1 MLIISVILIYFI
13 SLLVLSRIVSS
24 KTSNDIFFHAERKS
38 PWYLVAFG
46 MIGASISGVTFIS
59 VPGMVIMQDMTYM
72 QMCLGFVVGYFVV
85 AFLLLPLYYRLRLT
99 TIYSYLGK
107 RLGQRSYTT
116 GASFFFLSKMSG
128 AVVRFYIACILL
140 HNFALKQYGIP
151 FSMTVPVLV
160 LFMWIYTHRGGIKTL
175 VWTDT
180 MQTAVMFI
188 TLILII
194 TAVISHLDMSL
205 PQAVSAICSH
215 PHSRIF
221 VFDDWHTT
229 QNFFKQFLSGIF
241 VVIVMTGLDQDMMQK
256 SLTCPSLRD
265 SQKNLCSY
273 AFAFIPA
280 NLLFLSLGILL
291 MMLAAQTGTPL
302 PAKGDD
308 LLPMFAATGL
318 LGQTVVAFFAIG
330 LIASAFSS
338 ADSALTALVTSV
350 CIDILRRPEDERTR
364 KAAHIII
371 TAVFVV
377 LTILF
382 SHIGSSSVI
391 NAIYI
396 MCSYTYGPL
405 LGLFSFA
412 IFTQRSTNERFTP
425 FICILSPIAC
435 YALDTLSQHLWNYHF
450 GYELL
455 MLNGLLTFCGLLATS
470 RRKA

>member
-116 GASFFFLSKMSG
+116 GASFFLLSKMSG

-350 CIDILRRPEDERTR
+350 CIDILRRPEDKRTR

-412 IFTQRSTNERFTP
+412 IFTRRNTNERFTP

>member
-116 GASFFFLSKMSG
+116 GASFFLLSKMSG

-194 TAVISHLDMSL
+194 TAVTSHLDMSL

-291 MMLAAQTGTPL
+291 MMLAAQTGTHL

-412 IFTQRSTNERFTP
+412 IFTRRSTNERFTP

>member
-38 PWYLVAFG
+38 PWYLVAIG

-116 GASFFFLSKMSG
+116 GASFFLLSKMSG

-338 ADSALTALVTSV
+338 ADSALTALATSV

-412 IFTQRSTNERFTP
+412 IFTQRSTNEQFTP

>member
-116 GASFFFLSKMSG
+116 GASFFLLSKMSG

-318 LGQTVVAFFAIG
+318 LGQTVVVFFAIG

-412 IFTQRSTNERFTP
+412 IFTRRSTNERFTP

>member
-116 GASFFFLSKMSG
+116 GASFFLLSKMSG

-229 QNFFKQFLSGIF
+229 QNFLKQFLSGI
-241 VVIVMTGLDQDMMQK
+241 MQK

-338 ADSALTALVTSV
+338 ADSALTALATSV

>member
-59 VPGMVIMQDMTYM
+59 VPGMVISHDMTYM
-72 QMCLGFVVGYFVV
+72 QMCLGFVAGYFVV

-116 GASFFFLSKMSG
+116 GACFFILSKMSG

-140 HNFALKQYGIP
+140 HNFALEQYGIP
-151 FSMTVPVLV
+151 FSLTVPLLV
-160 LFMWIYTHRGGIKTL
+160 LFIWIYTHRGGIKAL

-180 MQTAVMFI
+180 LQTAVMFL

-194 TAVISHLDMSL
+194 VAVISRIDMSL
-205 PQAVSAICSH
+205 PQAISAISSH

-229 QNFFKQFLSGIF
+229 QNFFKQFLSGVF

-273 AFAFIPA
+273 AFAFLPA

-291 MMLAAQTGTPL
+291 MILAAQTGTPL

-308 LLPMFAATGL
+308 LLPMFAATGI

-338 ADSALTALVTSV
+338 ADSALTALTTSV
-350 CIDILRRPEDERTR
+350 CIDILRRPKDERTR
-364 KAAHIII
+364 RTTHCVI
-371 TAVFVV
+371 TALFIIF
-377 LTILF
+377 TILF
-382 SHIGSSSVI
+382 NHIGSSSVI

-396 MCSYTYGPL
+396 MCGYTYGPL

-412 IFTQRSTNERFTP
+412 VLTRRRVTDRLVP
-425 FICILSPIAC
+425 AICLLSPILC
-435 YALDTLSQHLWNYHF
+435 YAIDTLSQHLWNYRF

-455 MLNGLLTFCGLLATS
+455 MLNGLLTFCGLLAVS
-470 RRKA
+470 RQKA

>member
-13 SLLVLSRIVSS
+13 SLLVLSRIASS

-116 GASFFFLSKMSG
+116 GASFFLLSKMSG

-412 IFTQRSTNERFTP
+412 IFTRRSTNERFTP

>member
-116 GASFFFLSKMSG
+116 GASFFLLSKMSG

-205 PQAVSAICSH
+205 PQAVSAICSLIRDT
-215 PHSRIF
+215 RIKK
-221 VFDDWHTT
+221 V
-229 QNFFKQFLSGIF
+229 
-241 VVIVMTGLDQDMMQK
+241 
-256 SLTCPSLRD
+256 SL
-265 SQKNLCSY
+265 
-273 AFAFIPA
+273 
-280 NLLFLSLGILL
+280 
-291 MMLAAQTGTPL
+291 
-302 PAKGDD
+302 
-308 LLPMFAATGL
+308 
-318 LGQTVVAFFAIG
+318 
-330 LIASAFSS
+330 
-338 ADSALTALVTSV
+338 LTW
-350 CIDILRRPEDERTR
+350 
-364 KAAHIII
+364 
-371 TAVFVV
+371 
-377 LTILF
+377 
-382 SHIGSSSVI
+382 GSSQLRANMTV
-391 NAIYI
+391 
-396 MCSYTYGPL
+396 
-405 LGLFSFA
+405 FS
-412 IFTQRSTNERFTP
+412 R
-425 FICILSPIAC
+425 
-435 YALDTLSQHLWNYHF
+435 
-450 GYELL
+450 
-455 MLNGLLTFCGLLATS
+455 
-470 RRKA
+470 

>member
-116 GASFFFLSKMSG
+116 GASFFLLSKMSG

-151 FSMTVPVLV
+151 FSMTVPALV

-338 ADSALTALVTSV
+338 ADSALTALATSV

-382 SHIGSSSVI
+382 SHIGSSSII

-412 IFTQRSTNERFTP
+412 IFTRRSTNERFTP

-435 YALDTLSQHLWNYHF
+435 YTLDTLSQHLWNYHF